1 MWQALHER
9 LADQNIAIIA
19 VAFDADPDAAR
30 PFVEQGGATYTCL
43 VDQNHL
49 IADLYNMVNVPQAV
63 WIDEEGHI
71 VRPTE
76 TAGVHD
82 SLRHMDMKT
91 GQLPEEHARKREQA
105 RALYIDAIA
114 DWAAKGSAS
123 DYVMTPSEQRDHLAQ
138 PTDDIATAHAH
149 FRLGQYLASTGNEA
163 EATRH
168 VDEAIRL
175 HPDSWTFWRQN
186 AEKTEGGFA
195 AGPQFWE
202 RVMNLGDKP
211 YYAPVPMKGMPD

>member
-9 LADQNIAIIA
+9 LADENIAIIA
-19 VAFDADPDAAR
+19 VAFDADPEAAR
-30 PFVEQGGATYTCL
+30 PFVDQGGATYTCL

-82 SLRHMDMKT
+82 SLKRMDLKT
-91 GQLPEEHARKREQA
+91 LQIPKEDMAKREAA
-105 RALYIDAIA
+105 RALYLDAIA
-114 DWAAKGSAS
+114 DWAKKGSAS
-123 DYVMTPSEQRDHLAQ
+123 EYAMSQTELKSHLAS
-138 PTDDIATAHAH
+138 PSNDIAAAHAH
-149 FRLGQYLASTGNEA
+149 FRLGQYLASVGNESEAA
-163 EATRH
+163 EH
-168 VDEAIRL
+168 VEEAIRL

-211 YYAPVPMKGMPD
+211 YYAPVPMQGMPD